1 MFFILVTSTIPQ
13 LRTYLFLHSRQ
24 LLYLDK
30 QSSTVKPVMNGSTE
44 NADGV
49 NFKRLRP
56 APVPLGLYADVKPGV
71 VFHCMRSSP
80 AVCMRL
86 AASE

>member
-1 MFFILVTSTIPQ
+1 MFFIMVASTIPQ
-13 LRTYLFLHSRQ
+13 LRAYLFLHSRQ

-80 AVCMRL
+80 AVRMRL